1 MFCMINGLYVTYN
14 MIISFFLGN
23 VGKVS
28 VSCAVLEML
37 ECSVQVWFVF
47 LVFSLTCILLADV
60 TSSHRF

>member
-1 MFCMINGLYVTYN
+1 MGLYVTYN
-14 MIISFFLGN
+14 MIINLFLGN

-28 VSCAVLEML
+28 VSCVVLEML

-60 TSSHRF
+60 TSSHRAGF